1 MPDKKDSSLLKWSFR
16 FPFLFENNTQAE
28 RFGFSFL
35 WDKRFYDRDDYNTFL
50 GVWFWSL
57 TVNRVVPLSV
67 VYTVQLFT
75 FDMRAQLLNVAASV
89 ARTSNTNMTLNP
101 LAQKTKQ
108 KVIFGRALLG
118 IIHARKTLSNNFIS
132 HWRLS
137 TCIFNTNTARRT

>member
-1 MPDKKDSSLLKWSFR
+1 MPDKEDSSLLKWSFR
-16 FPFLFENNTQAE
+16 FPFLFENNTQTE

-57 TVNRVVPLSV
+57 SVNRVVPLSV

-101 LAQKTKQ
+101 LAQKTK
-108 KVIFGRALLG
+108 
-118 IIHARKTLSNNFIS
+118 
-132 HWRLS
+132 
-137 TCIFNTNTARRT
+137 